1 MDATSRT
8 AQVNLALGRCATQP
22 PPLAPTDAPVCLDG
36 GGTGRQPGSS
46 FKPFML
52 AKALEKGITPEKVY
66 RSPSSYRICPGAQPG
81 CVVRGGGGGGA
92 MTLRSATWRSVN
104 TVYVQVIQDAGIK
117 DTAEMAHRLGVTTV
131 SPDGKLANGQP
142 YSQLLTLGVAEVA
155 PLDMAAAFGVFAA
168 RGLQN
173 PATPI
178 VKIEDVNGKVIED
191 NTARQ
196 PKRVLDQAVADT
208 VTDVTRGVI
217 ANGTGKSANI
227 GRPAAGKTGTAEDN
241 ADAWFVGFT
250 PTLSTAVWM
259 GYSDGRRPL
268 RAHQGRVAGGGRHDP
283 RRARGRPTCRRRWRA
298 CPSPTSTSPRPSSP
312 SPTRSNARRAWGTT
326 PATNANHL
334 TRRGAD
340 RIWCRRPS
348 RRCHRRRR
356 TRPQQPRHPRPW
368 RSHHPCPDRR
378 QRRSPGPLGSP
389 LGHFSTFSHDIRT
402 GAANVT

>member
-1 MDATSRT
+1 
-8 AQVNLALGRCATQP
+8 
-22 PPLAPTDAPVCLDG
+22 
-36 GGTGRQPGSS
+36 
-46 FKPFML
+46 
-52 AKALEKGITPEKVY
+52 
-66 RSPSSYRICPGAQPG
+66 
-81 CVVRGGGGGGA
+81 

-196 PKRVLDQAVADT
+196 PKHVLDQAVADT
-208 VTDVTRGVI
+208 VTDVTCGVI

-227 GRPAAGKTGTAEDN
+227 GRPAAGKARAPWRTMPTVVRGLH
-241 ADAWFVGFT
+241 ADALDRGVDN
-250 PTLSTAVWM
+250 

-268 RAHQGRVAGGGRHDP
+268 VRIKGVSRVEGGTIPRASVEGLHVAGDGGRARDRLRQARAH
-283 RRARGRPTCRRRWRA
+283 RA
-298 CPSPTSTSPRPSSP
+298 
-312 SPTRSNARRAWGTT
+312 
-326 PATNANHL
+326 
-334 TRRGAD
+334 
-340 RIWCRRPS
+340 
-348 RRCHRRRR
+348 HRRRAQTPGAPGVR
-356 TRPQQPRHPRPW
+356 R
-368 RSHHPCPDRR
+368 RR
-378 QRRSPGPLGSP
+378 Q
-389 LGHFSTFSHDIRT
+389 T
-402 GAANVT
+402 